1 MTSDT
6 AHAASADPAP
16 WVVPVEVPG
25 LLRLPDVGPVGPDDL
40 IEWLWMRLGEEGLL
54 AIDEGTVDVAV
65 AVAIGLVPGPL
76 VIDTAAAPRQR
87 DWVAEQAT
95 RRIELVLADEPAAR
109 AGLELLTPIAGLSI
123 GPPRPAPAVPPVV
136 QEPVA
141 VPGFG
146 WVLPPGAGM
155 GQPRGGQGA
164 EADARVIIDAG
175 TGFGTGLHP
184 TTRLCLQALAHHAA
198 DGGRL
203 DRVLDVGAGSGI
215 LGIAAALCGG
225 GHVDAVE
232 IDPHVHGAIVH
243 NATLNGVA
251 ARVRLATALA
261 ELAPLPD
268 GAARPVTAPYD
279 LVFANIVAPVLV
291 ELAAA
296 LRPLVARPGGTLIL
310 SGLRGEDVATVAA
323 CYERLVGSPPTI
335 HDAEG
340 WHCLVLRT

>member
-6 AHAASADPAP
+6 ANAATADPAP
-16 WVVPVEVPG
+16 WVVPLEVPA
-25 LLRLPDVGPVGPDDL
+25 LVSLPDVGPAGPDDL

-65 AVAIGLVPGPL
+65 AVATGLAPGPL

-87 DWVAEQAT
+87 DWVAEQST
-95 RRIELVLADEPAAR
+95 RRIELVFVDEPAAR
-109 AGLELLTPIAGLSI
+109 AALELLTPIAGLSI
-123 GPPRPAPAVPPVV
+123 GPPRAAPAVPPVV

-155 GQPRGGQGA
+155 GRPHGGQGA
-164 EADARVIIDAG
+164 EAIARVIIDAG

-184 TTRLCLQALAHHAA
+184 TTRLCLQALARHAA

-203 DRVLDVGAGSGI
+203 DRILDVGAGSGI
-215 LGIAAALCGG
+215 LGLAAALCGG

-268 GAARPVTAPYD
+268 GAARPATATYD
-279 LVFANIVAPVLV
+279 LVFANIVAPVLM

-296 LRPLVARPGGTLIL
+296 LCPLVARPSGTLIL

-323 CYERLVGSPPTI
+323 CYEQLVGSPPTI

-340 WHCLVLRT
+340 WHCLVVRT